1 MFLIYN
7 ELSCTIICKMKIE
20 EHIKYWV
27 ESADHDLDSA
37 ESLFAAGKYDWSL
50 FIGHLVLE
58 KILKALYVQDNQNQ
72 LPPKTHNLVKLA
84 ENTNIVLSAD
94 QNFFLDEVNDFN
106 LEVRYPEYRREF
118 YKKCTN
124 DFAEPYFVRIKEM
137 FQWIKSHLK

>member
-1 MFLIYN
+1 
-7 ELSCTIICKMKIE
+7 MKIE
-20 EHIKYWV
+20 EHIKYWA

-37 ESLFAAGKYDWSL
+37 ESLFVAGKYDWSL

-118 YKKCTN
+118 YKKCTQ

-137 FQWIKSHLK
+137 FQWIKSHLE